1 MQNTNSYAVNSLPLR
16 TPPRARQWKKLLY
29 LRQPFPDNYTH
40 VSFLDQLKRNTT
52 VAQYSYFKL
61 FNDFS
66 LIAFY
71 GLLLLLANVN
81 FSAIYSSLWGAHVPT
96 VISLAV
102 SVVLLVTDASSAS
115 GRRELKLYAVITM
128 LLLIFSPTLRSLTQ
142 STSLD
147 SVWALSFILTCVNVV
162 YHDYGLD
169 LASLYKSVVSTNLSF
184 ANAIVLASRLLLSMA
199 AFSYLVFALE
209 VCVLTPVFDFR
220 LRKRFAK
227 LHYFVMAAVC
237 TLVFAMLYFVH
248 GLKFAVGYLAGAMF
262 VLFGLPLYFLFLQ
275 RYKNELQGPW
285 DTAKPVFRSGR

>member
-1 MQNTNSYAVNSLPLR
+1 MFHLPGTISAAHTWR
-16 TPPRARQWKKLLY
+16 KLLY

-66 LIAFY
+66 LVALY

-81 FSAIYSSLWGAHVPT
+81 FSAIYSSLWGARIPT
-96 VISLAV
+96 VASSAV
-102 SVVLLVTDASSAS
+102 SLVLLATDASSAS
-115 GRRELKLYAVITM
+115 GRRHLKLYAVITM
-128 LLLIFSPTLRSLTQ
+128 LLLIFSPTLRSLTR
-142 STSLD
+142 SSSLD

-169 LASLYKSVVSTNLSF
+169 PASLYKSVVSTNLSF

-199 AFSYLVFALE
+199 AFSYLMFSLE
-209 VCVLTPVFDFR
+209 VCVLMPVFDFR
-220 LRKRFAK
+220 LRQHFPRI
-227 LHYFVMAAVC
+227 HYLGMALVC
-237 TLVFAMLYFVH
+237 VLVSTMLYFVH
-248 GLKFAVGYLAGAMF
+248 GFVFALGYLVSVAF

-275 RYKNELQGPW
+275 KYKNELQGPW
-285 DTAKPVFRSGR
+285 DTAKPIFRSST